1 MSIRATW
8 LASVRDLIHF
18 LFGLEKE
25 PSTIFSSRG
34 NVNFERQGMKRILSL
49 FVLMAIT
56 CNGSR
61 AQGQAAK
68 TLSGADERFK
78 ADILVVVAHPDDE
91 GAVTPYLARA
101 IYDLHKRVAVVYGTH
116 GGSGANNY
124 GREHAAALGD
134 IREMEARESCAR
146 MGIKNVWFLD
156 GKDTASQNVLNSLAN
171 WGHGANLEKLV
182 ELIRLTRPDVII
194 ASLPGVFMGENHGD
208 HQAAGVLT
216 TEAFDLAGNPAAFP
230 SQLAGASAHREIY
243 LENLQA
249 WQVKK
254 IYYFPDANDEKQ
266 FSGMGPAYST
276 KEVSPSQKKP
286 YWRIALDAATTH
298 LTQYP
303 ADIERIQKMSDAEVE
318 KMMSDPDAAW
328 WTEPETLVFGKSFYS
343 SKMTD
348 DVFANL
354 EGAPNPCLELS
365 AQIQPISVGTTIK
378 LGGPWGYYQFFW
390 KEHCLS
396 ALHVADPPEIAV
408 MAGAQV
414 YVPLTIVHAGNKA
427 LKLQLK
433 VEAPKGWK
441 VTNGEGEIT
450 LPAEATT
457 EMRVEV
463 ETPTLTASELKANG
477 PQEIIVHALVDGVS
491 AGDIKLRVQLRS
503 HALPQ

>member
-1 MSIRATW
+1 MNSI
-8 LASVRDLIHF
+8 VRSILFALVF
-18 LFGLEKE
+18 LVAG
-25 PSTIFSSRG
+25 
-34 NVNFERQGMKRILSL
+34 SL
-49 FVLMAIT
+49 QTSGAGET
-56 CNGSR
+56 
-61 AQGQAAK
+61 K
-68 TLSGADERFK
+68 GADERFK

-124 GREHAAALGD
+124 GREHAAGLGD

-146 MGIKNVWFLD
+146 MGIKNVWFLE

-182 ELIRLTRPDVII
+182 ELVRLTRPDVII
-194 ASLPGVFMGENHGD
+194 TSLPGVFIGENHGD
-208 HQAAGVLT
+208 HQAAGVLA
-216 TEAFDLAGNPAAFP
+216 TEAFDLAGDPVVFP

-266 FSGMGPAYST
+266 FVGLGPAYSI
-276 KEVSPSQKKP
+276 KEVSPSQNKP
-286 YWRIALDAATTH
+286 YWRIAVDAATTH

-303 ADIERIQKMSDAEVE
+303 ADIERIQKMSDAEAE

-328 WTEPETLVFGKSFYS
+328 WTEPETLLFGKSFYL
-343 SKMTD
+343 SKATN
-348 DVFANL
+348 DVFANV
-354 EGAPNPCLELS
+354 EGEPNSCLEPS
-365 AQIQPISVGTTIK
+365 AQIQSTSEGTTVR
-378 LGGPWGYYQFFW
+378 LGGPWGYYQSFR

-396 ALHVADPPEIAV
+396 ALRVADPPEIAV

-414 YVPLTIVHAGNKA
+414 YVPLTIVHAGGKA

-441 VTNGEGEIT
+441 VTSGQGEIA
-450 LPAEATT
+450 LPAEAAS

-463 ETPTLTASELKANG
+463 ETPALTASELKAG
-477 PQEIIVHALVDGVS
+477 VPQEIIVHALADGAP
-491 AGDIKLRVQLRS
+491 AGEIKLRVELRS
-503 HALPQ
+503 HGLPQ

>member
-1 MSIRATW
+1 
-8 LASVRDLIHF
+8 
-18 LFGLEKE
+18 
-25 PSTIFSSRG
+25 
-34 NVNFERQGMKRILSL
+34 MKSL
-49 FVLMAIT
+49 FVSSYIIAVLFLGTPLA
-56 CNGSR
+56 
-61 AQGQAAK
+61 AQ
-68 TLSGADERFK
+68 TTSSVRGADERFK

-146 MGIKNVWFLD
+146 MGIKNVWFLE
-156 GKDTASQNVLNSLAN
+156 GKDTASQNGLNSLAN

-182 ELIRLTRPDVII
+182 ELVRLTRPDVII
-194 ASLPGVFMGENHGD
+194 TSLPGVFIGENHGD
-208 HQAAGVLT
+208 HQAAGVLA
-216 TEAFDLAGNPAAFP
+216 TEAFDLAGDPVVFP
-230 SQLAGASAHREIY
+230 SELAGGSAHREIY
-243 LENLQA
+243 LENLQV

-266 FSGMGPAYST
+266 FSGTGPAYSV

-286 YWRIALDAATTH
+286 YWRIALDAAVTH

-303 ADIERIQKMSDAEVE
+303 EDIERIQKMSDAEVE
-318 KMMSDPDAAW
+318 KMMSDPEGAW
-328 WTEPETLVFGKSFYS
+328 WTDPETLVFGKSYYL
-343 SKMTD
+343 SKPTD

-354 EGAPNPCLELS
+354 EGEPNRCLELS
-365 AQIQPISVGTTIK
+365 ARVQKPSARTTVK
-378 LGGPWGYYQFFW
+378 LGGPWGFYQAFR
-390 KEHCLS
+390 EAHCLGD
-396 ALHVADPPEIAV
+396 LRVADPPEIAV

-414 YVPLTIVHAGNKA
+414 YVPLTIAHASNKA
-427 LKLQLK
+427 LKLRVK

-441 VTNGEGEIT
+441 VTSGEGEIA
-450 LPAEATT
+450 LPAEATS

-477 PQEIIVHALVDGVS
+477 PQEIIVHALVDGAT

-503 HALPQ
+503 HSLPQ

>member
-1 MSIRATW
+1 MKLF
-8 LASVRDLIHF
+8 LASIYIIAVL
-18 LFGLEKE
+18 LL
-25 PSTIFSSRG
+25 STPLAAQTASS
-34 NVNFERQGMKRILSL
+34 VK
-49 FVLMAIT
+49 
-56 CNGSR
+56 
-61 AQGQAAK
+61 
-68 TLSGADERFK
+68 GADERFK

-124 GREHAAALGD
+124 GREHAGGLED

-156 GKDTASQNVLNSLAN
+156 GKDTASQNVLNSLSN

-182 ELIRLTRPDVII
+182 ELVRLTRPDVII
-194 ASLPGVFMGENHGD
+194 TSLPGVFIGENHGD
-208 HQAAGVLT
+208 HQAAGVLA
-216 TEAFDLAGNPAAFP
+216 TEAFDLAGNPVVFP

-243 LENLQA
+243 LENLQT

-266 FSGMGPAYST
+266 FSGMGPAYSI
-276 KEVSPSQKKP
+276 KDVSPSQKKP

-303 ADIERIQKMSDAEVE
+303 ADIKRIQKMNDAEVE

-328 WTEPETLVFGKSFYS
+328 WTEPETLVFGKSYYV
-343 SKMTD
+343 SKATD

-354 EGAPNPCLELS
+354 EGEPNRCPELS
-365 AQIQPISVGTTIK
+365 AKVQHPSAGTTVK
-378 LGGPWGYYQFFW
+378 LGGPWSYYQSFR
-390 KEHCLS
+390 EAHCLE
-396 ALHVADPPEIAV
+396 ALRVADPPEIAV

-414 YVPLTIVHAGNKA
+414 YVPLTIAHAGNKA

-433 VEAPKGWK
+433 VDIPKGWK
-441 VTNGEGEIT
+441 VTSGEGEFA
-450 LPAEATT
+450 LLGEATS

-463 ETPTLTASELKANG
+463 ETPALTASELKANG
-477 PQEIIVHALVDGVS
+477 PQGIVVHALVDGAL
-491 AGDIKLRVQLRS
+491 AGDIKLRVQLRV
-503 HALPQ
+503 HGLPQ

>member
-1 MSIRATW
+1 MNS
-8 LASVRDLIHF
+8 S
-18 LFGLEKE
+18 
-25 PSTIFSSRG
+25 FSSIC
-34 NVNFERQGMKRILSL
+34 VLSAL
-49 FVLMAIT
+49 LLGTPLA
-56 CNGSR
+56 
-61 AQGQAAK
+61 AQTSSSLK
-68 TLSGADERFK
+68 GADERFK

-124 GREHAAALGD
+124 GREHAAGLAD

-182 ELIRLTRPDVII
+182 ELVRLTRPDVII
-194 ASLPGVFMGENHGD
+194 TSLPGVFIGENHGD
-208 HQAAGVLT
+208 HQAAGVLA
-216 TEAFDLAGNPAAFP
+216 TEAFDLAGNPVLFP

-243 LENLQA
+243 LENLQT

-254 IYYFPDANDEKQ
+254 IYYFPDATDEKQ
-266 FSGMGPAYST
+266 FSGMGPGYSI
-276 KEVSPSQKKP
+276 KEVSSLQKKP

-303 ADIERIQKMSDAEVE
+303 ADIERIQKMSDAEAE

-328 WTEPETLVFGKSFYS
+328 WTEPETLIFGKSYNV
-343 SKMTD
+343 SKATD

-354 EGAPNPCLELS
+354 EGEPNHCPGIAAKEQRPS
-365 AQIQPISVGTTIK
+365 GGATVK
-378 LGGPWGYYQFFW
+378 LGGPWSFYKSFR
-390 KEHCLS
+390 EAHCLG
-396 ALHVADPPEIAV
+396 ALRVADPPEISV

-414 YVPLTIVHAGNKA
+414 YVPLTIAHPNNKA

-433 VEAPKGWK
+433 VDAPKDWK
-441 VTNGEGEIT
+441 VTSGEGEIA
-450 LPAEATT
+450 LPAEASS
-457 EMRVEV
+457 EVRVEV
-463 ETPTLTASELKANG
+463 ETPKLTASELKASG
-477 PQEIIVHALVDGVS
+477 PQEIVVHAVADGAP

-503 HALPQ
+503 HGLPQ

>member
-1 MSIRATW
+1 MNSS
-8 LASVRDLIHF
+8 LAGIAIIGALLLPV
-18 LFGLEKE
+18 
-25 PSTIFSSRG
+25 
-34 NVNFERQGMKRILSL
+34 SL
-49 FVLMAIT
+49 F
-56 CNGSR
+56 
-61 AQGQAAK
+61 AQSAK
-68 TLSGADERFK
+68 TLNGADERFK

-124 GREHAAALGD
+124 GREHAAGLAD

-182 ELIRLTRPDVII
+182 ELVRLTRPDVII
-194 ASLPGVFMGENHGD
+194 TSLPGVFIGENHGD
-208 HQAAGVLT
+208 HQAAGVLA
-216 TEAFDLAGNPAAFP
+216 TEAFDLAGNPVVFP

-254 IYYFPDANDEKQ
+254 IYYFADANDDKQ
-266 FSGMGPAYST
+266 FSGTGPAYSI
-276 KEVSPSQKKP
+276 KEISPSQKKP

-303 ADIERIQKMSDAEVE
+303 ADIERIQKMSDAEAE

-328 WTEPETLVFGKSFYS
+328 WTEPETLVFGKSYYV
-343 SKMTD
+343 SKANY

-354 EGAPNPCLELS
+354 EGEPNPCQELPAKVQRPS
-365 AQIQPISVGTTIK
+365 GGATIK
-378 LGGPWGYYQFFW
+378 LGGPWGFYQSFR
-390 KEHCLS
+390 EAHCLG
-396 ALHVADPPEIAV
+396 ALRVADPPEIAV

-414 YVPLTIVHAGNKA
+414 YIPLTIAHAGNRA

-433 VEAPKGWK
+433 VEVPKGWK
-441 VTNGEGEIT
+441 VTGGEGET
-450 LPAEATT
+450 GLPAEATS

-463 ETPTLTASELKANG
+463 ETPKLTASELKANG
-477 PQEIIVHALVDGVS
+477 VQEIVVHAVADGAP

-503 HALPQ
+503 HSLPQ